1 MTPDEWYVYRSMDV
15 RKLFDCAIKL
25 ETENLNVYGVYE
37 HANAQL
43 GIKKLIKG
51 VLQESKGHVKKIEDF
66 LKEARSLQE
75 SFVPSDTAA
84 VDFECGDEPLV
95 FDALLSNTSLFG
107 LIIERGRR
115 LSEIYGRLSELAVS
129 EGDRHFFRS
138 CADDEIRH
146 MSWAQDHL
154 DLESMLTS
162 P

>member
-1 MTPDEWYVYRSMDV
+1 
-15 RKLFDCAIKL
+15 
-25 ETENLNVYGVYE
+25 VYE
-37 HANAQL
+37 HANTQL

-75 SFVPSDTAA
+75 SFAHSDAA
-84 VDFECGDEPLV
+84 ASDFECRDEPLV
-95 FDALLSNTSLFG
+95 FDALLSSACLFR

-115 LSEIYGRLSELAVS
+115 LSEIYTRLSELALT
-129 EGDRHFFRS
+129 EDDRHFFRS